1 MRTLTSLAAVCG
13 VAIVLLF
20 NPTLPPLH
28 RVGAAPALRVSSSE
42 EGGHIPVLSLTDAG
56 MLERAGRV

>member
-28 RVGAAPALRVSSSE
+28 RFGAAPALRVSSSE
-42 EGGHIPVLSLTDAG
+42 EGGTHSGPIADGCRDA
-56 MLERAGRV
+56 